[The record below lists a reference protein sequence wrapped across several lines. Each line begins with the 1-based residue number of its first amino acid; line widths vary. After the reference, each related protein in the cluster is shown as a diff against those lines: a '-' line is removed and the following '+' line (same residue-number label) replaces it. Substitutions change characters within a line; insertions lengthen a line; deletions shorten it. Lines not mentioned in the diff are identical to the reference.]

1 MGEIAVGLTGLVI
14 VDVAISIVFLVL
26 LVSIAATA
34 LVEALSSFLQWRGAA
49 LAQGMRHL
57 LGKGFGDFCQQPLID
72 SLKTDGGIA
81 HLLLSGPLSILR
93 WLGGLIGLNVDT
105 TDWGR
110 RRPSYVDPDLFAKEM
125 LSWFDVRHLS
135 PKEILDELRAIAEGT
150 RKPPT
155 KEITAAIA
163 ALPSHAAL
171 EAKLAPPVGTTEGS
185 LQKWWRER
193 KLRLAKKARDAAE
206 KRLKAAETDLEEA
219 KVEIAKKLVRVLNDG
234 MEKIDEVEAAVGKW
248 FDRSMDRVGGWF
260 KRRTR
265 TTLFFVGFLFA
276 ATLNIDM
283 LAYGKKLIE
292 DDALR
297 TSQVNAAV
305 EAVTDRSLEEFRK
318 ELDLAAPEETDTPDD
333 ASETAAQTPEAALE
347 ALREEM
353 TVKLEEFE
361 RTSAAARAAVA
372 GTGAVLGWRN
382 IQTGEP
388 IDTFGAWWHYVT
400 GDRDRFVSQILPAF
414 FSWLIMGFAV
424 TLGAQFWF
432 DLLKTFV
439 SLRSAGKPAQRA
451 DGGGTN

>member
-1 MGEIAVGLTGLVI
+1 MGETAVGLTGLVI
-14 VDVAISIVFLVL
+14 VDVAISIVFLIL

-135 PKEILDELRAIAEGT
+135 PTEILDELRAFAGGT
-150 RKPPT
+150 KTPPT

-163 ALPSHAAL
+163 ALPSHADL
-171 EAKLAPPVGTTEGS
+171 ETEFAHPAGLTEGT
-185 LQKWWRER
+185 LQKWWRKR
-193 KLRLAKKARDAAE
+193 KLQLAKKARDAAE

-318 ELDLAAPEETDTPDD
+318 ELDLAAPQET
-333 ASETAAQTPEAALE
+333 
-347 ALREEM
+347 
-353 TVKLEEFE
+353 
-361 RTSAAARAAVA
+361 
-372 GTGAVLGWRN
+372 
-382 IQTGEP
+382 
-388 IDTFGAWWHYVT
+388 
-400 GDRDRFVSQILPAF
+400 
-414 FSWLIMGFAV
+414 
-424 TLGAQFWF
+424 
-432 DLLKTFV
+432 
-439 SLRSAGKPAQRA
+439 
-451 DGGGTN
+451 